1 MSNNNE
7 HKATETKTDI
17 DQKALEQKWQDYWE
31 TEKLYHFDFNSD
43 KPVYSIDNPPRY
55 ASGPLHVGHAV
66 HYTHIDFAARYKRMK
81 GFNVFFPLCFDVNGM
96 PIEVNVE
103 KKYNIKMVEYDRQE
117 FIKLCREFAKANIGE
132 MTRQFKIL
140 GECMDPSIYYQT
152 DAEYYRRLTQLS
164 FIKLFQNDI
173 IYKGERPINWCP
185 RCGTALADA
194 EVEYRDRTTKFNYI
208 KFKLSESGEDI
219 VIATTRPE
227 LLCTCHMVALNP
239 DDTRAD
245 ELAGKLIKTPLYEK
259 EVRIL
264 PDDAVKPEFGTG
276 IVMVCSI
283 GDKDDLE
290 WIARYDL
297 PFEKGIDQQGKM
309 TEVAGKYF
317 GMEIMDA
324 RQAIIQDLKDADLLV
339 KQESLDQE
347 VGSCWRCHT
356 PIEFLVTP
364 QWFLKTLEFKSEVLR
379 IADEIDWYPEYMKT
393 RLIEWVNSLS
403 WDWVI
408 SRQRYFATPIPL
420 WECEE
425 CQHVVLANE
434 EMCYVD
440 PTIDPAPVDKCPE
453 CGNANL
459 KGCSD
464 VFDTWMDSSI
474 SPLFNSFW
482 ERDNDNFNK
491 LFPMSMRPQSHDIIR
506 TWAFYTILRSHLL
519 CDIKP
524 WSEIMMGGFIL
535 APDGTPMHA
544 SRNNVID
551 PLGIL
556 DKYGAD
562 AIRYYAAHCALGKD
576 NAFRWKDV
584 TEGVRFTR
592 KLWNVEKLMCKNF
605 KDRRPEQ
612 MDINEVKDKLHDIDK
627 WILTIY
633 SELVESS
640 TEFMNNFQF
649 DKSRKIVVE
658 FIWHELADHYLE
670 LVKHRIYNQS
680 DEDKTIDYILYTIG
694 FGIIKLIAP
703 LLPHITEEI
712 YQQYYRDIDGAKSIH
727 VTTWP
732 KPVLLDKAGEEDGKL
747 IKDFIRSV
755 RHWKSE
761 QGIPLNGELSY
772 IGVISGDKN
781 QTISK
786 NKEDIISTIKAKSFE
801 VIDDAELEVKA
812 KAIKPVYSTLGPE
825 FKGASKEI
833 ISKLE
838 QQIPE
843 SILENL
849 SVQGN
854 ISLEL
859 DSGEHVTL
867 TEKHIFV
874 ETSKQIHGRE
884 VETLDLNGDVTI
896 LIEK

>member
-1 MSNNNE
+1 MANE
-7 HKATETKTDI
+7 GIQKSKEPDL

-31 TEKLYHFDFNSD
+31 LEKLYHFDFDSD
-43 KPVYSIDNPPRY
+43 KPIYSIDNPPRY

-66 HYTHIDFAARYKRMK
+66 HYTHIDFAARYKRMQ

-103 KKYNIKMVEYDRQE
+103 KKYKIKMVEYDRQK
-117 FIKLCREFAKANIGE
+117 FIKLCREFAEGNIGE

-152 DAEYYRRLTQLS
+152 DAEYYRRLTQIS
-164 FIKLFQNDI
+164 FIKLFHEDI

-194 EVEYRDRTTKFNYI
+194 EVEYKDRTTKLNYI
-208 KFKLSESGEDI
+208 KFNLSDTGEDI
-219 VIATTRPE
+219 IIATTRPE
-227 LLCTCHMVALNP
+227 LLCTCHMVAVNP
-239 DDTRAD
+239 DDPRAD
-245 ELAGKLIKTPLYEK
+245 ELSGKLIKTPLYNK

-264 PDDAVKPEFGTG
+264 PDDAVMPEFGTG

-297 PFEKGIDQQGKM
+297 PFEKGIDQHGRM
-309 TEVAGKYF
+309 TEVAGKYV
-317 GMEIMDA
+317 GMEIMEA
-324 RQAIIQDLKDADLLV
+324 RQAIIQDLKDAGLLV

-347 VGSCWRCHT
+347 VGSCWRCST

-364 QWFLKTLEFKSEVLR
+364 QWFLKTLDFKDEVLR
-379 IADEIDWYPEYMKT
+379 IADEIDWYPQYMKT

-420 WECEE
+420 WECTN
-425 CQHVVLANE
+425 CDHVIVASE
-434 EMCYVD
+434 DMCYID
-440 PTIDPAPVDKCPE
+440 PTINPPPVDKCPE
-453 CGNANL
+453 CGG
-459 KGCSD
+459 KEFSGCPD

-474 SPLFNSFW
+474 SPLFNTFW
-482 ERDNDNFNK
+482 ERDSNKFNK

-519 CDIKP
+519 LDSKP

-551 PLGIL
+551 PLEVL

-562 AIRYYAAHCALGKD
+562 AIRYYAASCALGKD

-592 KLWNVEKLMCKNF
+592 KLWNVEKLMCINFNTLNPDELEISKFKN
-605 KDRRPEQ
+605 D
-612 MDINEVKDKLHDIDK
+612 LHDIDK
-627 WILTIY
+627 WLLTKYSIL
-633 SELVESS
+633 VKDA
-640 TEFMNNFQF
+640 TEYMNNFQF
-649 DKSRKIVVE
+649 DKTRKIVVE

-670 LVKHRIYNQS
+670 LVKHRIY
-680 DEDKTIDYILYTIG
+680 DPEDK
-694 FGIIKLIAP
+694 IINCIMYHVGLGLTKLMAP

-712 YQQYYRDIDGAKSIH
+712 YQTFYRTIDNNRSIH
-727 VTTWP
+727 TTLWP
-732 KPVLLDKAGEEDGKL
+732 EPLYEDGQGVMDGEIVKE
-747 IKDFIRSV
+747 IIRSI

-761 QGIPLNGELSY
+761 HGIPLNSEIQY
-772 IGVISGDKN
+772 VGVVSQRFVSLIERN
-781 QTISK
+781 RA
-786 NKEDIISTIKAKSFE
+786 DITSTIKAKSIE
-801 VIDDAELEVKA
+801 MVSNSETEIKPNAV
-812 KAIKPVYSTLGPE
+812 KPVYSALGPE

-833 ISKLE
+833 ISKLDELSPNEVYE
-838 QQIPE
+838 QLKNKGE
-843 SILENL
+843 YRLKL
-849 SVQGN
+849 A
-854 ISLEL
+854 
-859 DSGEHVTL
+859 SGESAIL
-867 TEKHIFV
+867 TSKHITV
-874 ETSKQIHGRE
+874 ETSKQVHGRE
-884 VETLDLNGDVTI
+884 VQTLDLNEDITI
-896 LIEK
+896 LIER